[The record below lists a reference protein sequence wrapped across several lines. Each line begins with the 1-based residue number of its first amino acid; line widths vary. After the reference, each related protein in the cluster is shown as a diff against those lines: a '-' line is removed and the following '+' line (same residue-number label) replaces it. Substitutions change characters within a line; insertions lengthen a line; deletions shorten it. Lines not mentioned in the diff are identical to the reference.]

1 MPRNDLIHLRAIMK
15 ASPEVQFMLN
25 KAKQASQ
32 VLHTMEFPTH
42 IIEEGYVRA
51 QIESVN
57 DQTFAR
63 IVWPKRE
70 IEEHDLI
77 RLEMKALGLWNTRDL
92 Q

>member
-1 MPRNDLIHLRAIMK
+1 MK
-15 ASPEVQFMLN
+15 ASPELQAMLN
-25 KAKQASQ
+25 KAKQVSR
-32 VLHTMEFPTH
+32 VLHTMEFPTEV
-42 IIEEGYVRA
+42 IEEGFVRA

-63 IVWPKRE
+63 IVWPERE

-77 RLEMKALGLWNTRDL
+77 RLELKAISLWNTRNL